1 VADGGIADRLPEHV
15 RAMRRYALV
24 LTRDADAAE
33 DLVQES
39 LARAIAAADSW
50 RPGTDLRA
58 WLFAILHNAHV
69 SQARKAKV
77 RREATM
83 DLADPLEPARQPQ
96 RVELRQVL
104 DGLARLPAPQ
114 RQPILLVALAELSYA
129 EAARLL
135 EVPLGTFMSRLGR
148 GRAALRRL
156 MGEAT
161 TSETKSHDDPGEQ
174 R

>member
-1 VADGGIADRLPEHV
+1 MGDGGLAERLPEHV

-58 WLFAILHNAHV
+58 WLFTILHNAHV
-69 SQARKAKV
+69 SQARKTKV
-77 RREATM
+77 RREAAM
-83 DLADPLEPARQPQ
+83 ELAEPIEPARQPEQ
-96 RVELRQVL
+96 VELRQVL
-104 DGLARLPAPQ
+104 DGLARLPEPQ

-129 EAARLL
+129 EAAKLL
-135 EVPLGTFMSRLGR
+135 AVPLGTFMSRLGR

-156 MGEAT
+156 LGEAA
-161 TSETKSHDDPGEQ
+161 TSKTKSRDDRGEQ
-174 R
+174 G

>member
-1 VADGGIADRLPEHV
+1 MADGGLAERLPEHV

-24 LTRDADAAE
+24 LTRDGDAAE

-58 WLFAILHNAHV
+58 WLFTILHNAHV

-77 RREATM
+77 RREAAM
-83 DLADPLEPARQPQ
+83 ELAEPLEPARQPQ
-96 RVELRQVL
+96 RAELRQVL
-104 DGLARLPAPQ
+104 EALGQLPEPQ
-114 RQPILLVALAELSYA
+114 RQPILLIALAELSYA

-156 MGEAT
+156 LGRDPARD
-161 TSETKSHDDPGEQ
+161 TKSGDARGVQ